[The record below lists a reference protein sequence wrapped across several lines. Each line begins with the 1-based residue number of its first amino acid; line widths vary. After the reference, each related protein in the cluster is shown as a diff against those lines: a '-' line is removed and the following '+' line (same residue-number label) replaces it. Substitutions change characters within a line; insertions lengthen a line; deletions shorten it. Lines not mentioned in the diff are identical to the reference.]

1 VRINIIVSHAIQTNF
16 LTEIW
21 IVLVKKVFTILT
33 LEYVHFV
40 RKNVV
45 NVLHI
50 INVPNVKMSLK
61 TYLKIVKVVFLD
73 II

>member
-1 VRINIIVSHAIQTNF
+1 
-16 LTEIW
+16 
-21 IVLVKKVFTILT
+21 
-33 LEYVHFV
+33 VHFV

>member
-1 VRINIIVSHAIQTNF
+1 VRIKIIVSHAIQTNF

-21 IVLVKKVFTILT
+21 IVLVKKVFTRIT